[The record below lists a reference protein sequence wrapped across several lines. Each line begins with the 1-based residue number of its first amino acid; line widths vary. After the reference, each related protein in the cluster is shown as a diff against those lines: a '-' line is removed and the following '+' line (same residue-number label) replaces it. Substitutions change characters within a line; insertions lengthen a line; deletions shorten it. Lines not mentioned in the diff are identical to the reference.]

1 MPTEA
6 GLRLLAVDHVPYVA
20 LADVAALL
28 LDTALTAD
36 QHPELT
42 ASAALRGLAA
52 GLAAYQP
59 APTGGPTDG
68 R

>member
-1 MPTEA
+1 MTEA
-6 GLRLLAVDHVPYVA
+6 ALRIVTTDDGVYVA

-42 ASAALRGLAA
+42 ASAALRGLTA

-59 APTGGPTDG
+59 APTGEPSDG

>member
-1 MPTEA
+1 MTEA
-6 GLRLLAVDHVPYVA
+6 GLRLLAADHVPYVA

-42 ASAALRGLAA
+42 AAGALHSLAGA
-52 GLAAYQP
+52 LATYE
-59 APTGGPTDG
+59 PTGEPSDG